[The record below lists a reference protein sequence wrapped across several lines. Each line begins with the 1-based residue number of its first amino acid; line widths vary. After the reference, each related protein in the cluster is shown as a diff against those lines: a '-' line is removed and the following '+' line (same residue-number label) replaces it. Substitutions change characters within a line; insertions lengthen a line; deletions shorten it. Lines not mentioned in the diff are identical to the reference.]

1 MPITGAIADGNFRG
15 SGLWSARGSLFRPLT
30 GVSSQRRSRFTVR
43 SILILD
49 CRATAANATS
59 AKEERCYS
67 GYLYYNGYISQKQ
80 INSKNAAGLRN
91 GVFGLPS
98 DYVPFQKP
106 INPWPVGGSASD
118 PGSNLYD
125 TNNVNIR
132 LTSGAVQQV
141 AFDNGLHPMR
151 NQPRLGPMNWN
162 QDASMQK
169 TFSLTERMK
178 LRATIDLFNVFN
190 TQGLNAP
197 SSTDVTGI
205 ASLQSSFG
213 GFGFKPRQVQLGMRL
228 DW

>member
-106 INPWPVGGSASD
+106 INPWPVGGSVSD
-118 PGSNLYD
+118 PGSNPVRHQQREHPINQRRGATGGVRQWLAPD
-125 TNNVNIR
+125 AQSAT
-132 LTSGAVQQV
+132 LGADELESGRV
-141 AFDNGLHPMR
+141 
-151 NQPRLGPMNWN
+151 
-162 QDASMQK
+162 DA
-169 TFSLTERMK
+169 E
-178 LRATIDLFNVFN
+178 
-190 TQGLNAP
+190 
-197 SSTDVTGI
+197 DVL
-205 ASLQSSFG
+205 A
-213 GFGFKPRQVQLGMRL
+213 
-228 DW
+228 D